1 MSNQRPLRAVL
12 ALVTAAATA
21 LVGILL
27 AVPDPASAAVG
38 AVRGVPSGRCV
49 DVPGASK
56 TNGTQ
61 VKLYD
66 CNGGSNQQWNYTSGR
81 RLAAYAGTKCLDAYN
96 GGTTAGTQVVIWDC
110 NGNLNQQWNLNGDG
124 TITSAQSGLCLDASG
139 GGTANGTAIIL
150 WTCNGGA
157 NQRWSG
163 TTGGAGCPGSGG
175 ITYTLNRAA
184 SPNADQLDSYNRI
197 TEAMNL
203 ALTVYNCYLS
213 VGKSLS
219 IHYEPSVATADGNYN
234 GTIRFGSKASM
245 VQATAMHEIAHT
257 LGVGTYSGWAS
268 RVSSGRWTG
277 ANAINQLR
285 VLDGNSSA
293 VLYADRA
300 HFWPHGLNQASEAT
314 SADEYVRN
322 VKMVAALR
330 QDMGL

>member
-1 MSNQRPLRAVL
+1 MPNLRPAV
-12 ALVTAAATA
+12 AVVTAAATA
-21 LVGILL
+21 LAGFLL
-27 AVPDPASAAVG
+27 AVAVADPASAAVG

-49 DVPGASK
+49 DVPSASK

-66 CNGGSNQQWNYTSGR
+66 CNGGSNQQWNYNSGR
-81 RLAAYAGTKCLDAYN
+81 QLAAYAGTKCLDAYN
-96 GGTTAGTQVVIWDC
+96 NGTTAGTQVVIWDC
-110 NGNLNQQWNLNGDG
+110 TGGTNQQWSVNSNG
-124 TITSAQSGLCLDASG
+124 TITSALSGLCLDANG
-139 GGTANGTAIIL
+139 GGTGNGTAIIL

-157 NQRWSG
+157 NQRWNS
-163 TTGGAGCPGSGG
+163 TAGGAGCPGSGG
-175 ITYTLNRAA
+175 ITYTLHRAS
-184 SPNADQLDSYNRI
+184 SPTADQTDSYNRI

-213 VGKSLS
+213 VRKSLS
-219 IHYEPSVATADGNYN
+219 IYYEPSVPTADGNYN
-234 GTIRFGSKASM
+234 GTIRFGAKSTM

-257 LGVGTYSGWAS
+257 LGVGTYGGWAS
-268 RVSSGRWTG
+268 RVSGGRWTG
-277 ANAINQLR
+277 TNAINQLR
-285 VLDGNSSA
+285 TLDGNSSA
-293 VLYADRA
+293 VLYADGA